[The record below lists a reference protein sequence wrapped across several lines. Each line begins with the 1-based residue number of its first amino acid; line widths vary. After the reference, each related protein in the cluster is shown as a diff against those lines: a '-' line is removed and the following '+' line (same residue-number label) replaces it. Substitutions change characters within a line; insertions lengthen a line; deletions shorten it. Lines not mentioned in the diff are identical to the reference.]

1 MLDADIS
8 RFLDTVSH
16 DWLIRFLERRIGDKR
31 AIRLIEKWLKAGCM
45 EEGAARPSEEGA
57 PQGAVV
63 SPLLADICLH
73 YVFDLWARQWRARH
87 AYGNMMILI
96 RHADDIVVGFEK
108 AFDAKRFLAALRER
122 MEQFSLSLHPEKTR
136 LLEFGRFV
144 GGQPRQAWRGQTG
157 DLYIP
162 RLHARL
168 WTEPLVRRTR
178 RDRML
183 ARLREIKDELR
194 QRMRQSIPELGK
206 WLRQV
211 VRGYYA
217 YHAAHTNGK
226 RMSAFR
232 FHATNLWR
240 RTLRRRSRK
249 DRTLWDRMAR
259 IVDAWLPVPRIL
271 HPWPEARFAAKH
283 PRWEPGA

>member
-136 LLEFGRFV
+136 LLEFGRFAAV
-144 GGQPRQAWRGQTG
+144 NRAKRGEGKPETFTFLGFTHACGQSPLCGGPAGTGCWRGYG
-157 DLYIP
+157 
-162 RLHARL
+162 
-168 WTEPLVRRTR
+168 
-178 RDRML
+178 
-183 ARLREIKDELR
+183 
-194 QRMRQSIPELGK
+194 
-206 WLRQV
+206 
-211 VRGYYA
+211 
-217 YHAAHTNGK
+217 
-226 RMSAFR
+226 
-232 FHATNLWR
+232 
-240 RTLRRRSRK
+240 RSRTNCDSECASRFQNWGNGCVK
-249 DRTLWDRMAR
+249 WSGDTTLIMRR
-259 IVDAWLPVPRIL
+259 IPTAS
-271 HPWPEARFAAKH
+271 
-283 PRWEPGA
+283 G